1 MNALRSTNVSV
12 SMISHPPVWRLKIQL
27 LGISPTVWRRL
38 DTYADVELAQLHYFI
53 QGAMGWEL
61 MHLYSYG
68 HGNGSEIPSKRR
80 LCDVSGIGE
89 TLIYTYDF
97 GDDWQHRVTVE
108 KLMEKPTGSYPH
120 LITGKKACPPEDCGG
135 PWGYAEMLRVLA
147 GRSSARRRELM
158 EWLGGPF
165 DPNAF
170 DISEARERLAEYVKL
185 SMPEA
190 PL

>member
-1 MNALRSTNVSV
+1 MV
-12 SMISHPPVWRLKIQL
+12 SHPPVWRLKIQL
-27 LGISPTVWRRL
+27 LGITPTVWRRL
-38 DTYADVELAQLHYFI
+38 DTYADVELSQLHYFI

-61 MHLYSYG
+61 MHLFSFG

-108 KLMEKPTGSYPH
+108 KMMEKPTESYPH
-120 LITGKKACPPEDCGG
+120 LITGKNACPPEDCGG

-147 GRSSARRRELM
+147 GRSSTRRRELT

-165 DPNAF
+165 DPSAF
-170 DISEARERLAEYVKL
+170 DISEARERLAEYAKL
-185 SMPEA
+185 SMPKA
-190 PL
+190 HR